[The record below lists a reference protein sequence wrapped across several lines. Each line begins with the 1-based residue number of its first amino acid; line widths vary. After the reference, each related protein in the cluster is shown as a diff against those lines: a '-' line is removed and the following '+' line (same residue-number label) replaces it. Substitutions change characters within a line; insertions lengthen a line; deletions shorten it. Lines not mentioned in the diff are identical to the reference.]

1 MSIEDKIFED
11 LKAAMK
17 AKDSLKVGTLR
28 MVRAQFKDAQIAKRE
43 PLNDDEQLAVL
54 GNAAKRRREALEM
67 YKNSGRDDL
76 IQKEQA
82 ELDIISA
89 YLPKQ
94 LSREEI
100 EKVLKDII
108 KKTDV
113 SSMQDLGKVMG
124 PAMQQLR
131 GKADGKLVQQL
142 VREILS

>member
-82 ELDIISA
+82 ELDIISV

-124 PAMQQLR
+124 PAMQQLK

>member
-82 ELDIISA
+82 ELDIISV

-108 KKTDV
+108 KKIDV

-124 PAMQQLR
+124 PAMQQLK

>member
-11 LKAAMK
+11 IKAAMK

-82 ELDIISA
+82 ELDIISV

-124 PAMQQLR
+124 PAMQQLK

>member
-11 LKAAMK
+11 IKAAMK

-108 KKTDV
+108 KKIDV

-124 PAMQQLR
+124 PVMQQLK

>member
-17 AKDSLKVGTLR
+17 AKDSLKVGMLR

-82 ELDIISA
+82 ELDIISV

-124 PAMQQLR
+124 PAMQQLK

>member
-1 MSIEDKIFED
+1 
-11 LKAAMK
+11 MK

-124 PAMQQLR
+124 PAMQQLK

>member
-1 MSIEDKIFED
+1 
-11 LKAAMK
+11 MK

-82 ELDIISA
+82 ELDIISV

-124 PAMQQLR
+124 PAMQQLK

>member
-82 ELDIISA
+82 ELDIISV

>member
-17 AKDSLKVGTLR
+17 AKDPLKVATLR

-54 GNAAKRRREALEM
+54 GNAAKRRREALDM

-100 EKVLKDII
+100 EIVLKDII
-108 KKTDV
+108 EKTGV
-113 SSMQDLGKVMG
+113 SNMQDLGKVMG
-124 PAMQQLR
+124 PAMQQLK

>member
-11 LKAAMK
+11 IKAAMK

-82 ELDIISA
+82 ELDIISV

>member
-28 MVRAQFKDAQIAKRE
+28 MVRAQFKDTQIAKRE

-124 PAMQQLR
+124 PAMQQLK